1 MVAILLA
8 VVGVPLWLVA
18 GLVLGALY
26 SRHRFKQAPG
36 VFRCKLRL
44 VAGTAGSL
52 KTRWG
57 RAPAYGRWVHD
68 VLLVNQGLALVRV
81 LPIPVTGV
89 VAGPDKADPAVI
101 KRLGPAPRVLSLRAE
116 GGSSIE
122 LAAGEPDELRMLGP
136 FADTAVPPAGN
147 R

>member
-8 VVGVPLWLVA
+8 VLGVPLWLVA
-18 GLVLGALY
+18 GMVLGALY
-26 SRHRFKQAPG
+26 SRRRFKQAPG

-44 VAGTAGSL
+44 VAGTAASL
-52 KTRWG
+52 KTTWG
-57 RAPAYGRWVHD
+57 RVPGYGRWVHD

-81 LPIPVTGV
+81 VPIPVVAV
-89 VAGPDKADPAVI
+89 VAGPDKADPAEI
-101 KRLGPAPRVLSLRAE
+101 KRLGPAPRVLRMRVE
-116 GGSSIE
+116 GGSSID

-136 FADTAVPPAGN
+136 FADTAVPPAAN